1 MTANV
6 KVSVKPDNQPAAD
19 RGNEESPGTG
29 QSAKVISHP
38 NDIATLVMAQVNAV
52 NSKKDDLTIA
62 VKQLTD
68 ITQQLVQAYAGH
80 MNMIGQL
87 NRRLKELEDKTATAS
102 R

>member
-6 KVSVKPDNQPAAD
+6 KASVKPETQRAANS
-19 RGNEESPGTG
+19 GNEESPGTG
-29 QSAKVISHP
+29 QNAKVISHP

-87 NRRLKELEDKTATAS
+87 NRRLEELEDKTATAS
-102 R
+102 